1 MDTEVLMQLFFIL
14 LLVGLNG
21 FFAASELAIV
31 SLSDFKIKKLAE
43 EGNKSAK
50 LIVRFLEEPSKFLS
64 TIQIGITLAGF
75 LASASAAVSISE
87 VISELLKATNIKALA
102 VFSAQISLLVVTLV
116 LSYITLVFGEL
127 VPKRIAMQNA
137 EKIAFAVARPIDVL
151 SKIAFPFIKI
161 LTFSTDVVAK
171 LFGVTEE
178 NSGERVTEE
187 EILLMVDI
195 GQEKGLIHETGK
207 RMINS
212 IFEFDDTTV
221 REVMTPRTSM
231 VAVERMSKIED
242 ILEVLISEQFSRI
255 PVYDDTIDNIIGVF
269 YVKDLLPFYKEKTID
284 DFQIEK
290 RIHPV
295 FFVPESKKIDILFKE
310 MQLKKIHMAIVID
323 EYGGTAGLIT
333 IEDLLEE
340 IVGNIWDEYDEEVI
354 DIEKIDD
361 NTYIV
366 DGMLGIDKFNEAM
379 HINLPEEDFDTIGGF
394 MVGQLGKIPSPKD
407 EAIVEFAN
415 MVLKVEKVAKKR
427 IIKVKVY
434 IP

>member
-1 MDTEVLMQLFFIL
+1 MSYQTLIQFFFIL
-14 LLVGLNG
+14 VLIGFNG

-31 SLSDFKIKKLAE
+31 SLNDHKVRKLAE
-43 EGNKSAK
+43 DGNKSAK
-50 LIVRFLEEPSKFLS
+50 LIIKFLEEPSRFLS

-87 VISELLKATNIKALA
+87 LLADILKATDIKVLA
-102 VFSAQISLLVVTLV
+102 AFSGQISLLLVTLV

-127 VPKRIAMQNA
+127 VPKRVAMQNA
-137 EKIAFAVARPIDVL
+137 EKIAFAVVRPVDML
-151 SKIAFPFIKI
+151 SKITYPFIKV
-161 LTFSTDVVAK
+161 LTFSTNVVAK
-171 LFGVTEE
+171 LFGVTEQ

-187 EILLMVDI
+187 EILLMVDV

-231 VAVERMSKIED
+231 VAVDKASKMED
-242 ILEVLISEQFSRI
+242 ILDVLISEQFSRI
-255 PVYDDTIDNIIGVF
+255 PVYDDSIDNIIGIF
-269 YVKDLLPFYKEKTID
+269 YVKDLLPLYKDKVVK
-284 DFQIEK
+284 DFDIGK
-290 RIHPV
+290 NIHPAY
-295 FFVPESKKIDILFKE
+295 FVPESKKIDVLFKE
-310 MQLKKIHMAIVID
+310 MQLRKIHMAIVID

-340 IVGNIWDEYDEEVI
+340 IVGNIWDEYDEEII
-354 DIEKIDD
+354 DVEKIDD
-361 NTYIV
+361 NTYMV
-366 DGMLGIDKFNEAM
+366 DGMLSIDKFNEAM
-379 HINLPEEDFDTIGGF
+379 NVRLPEEEFETIGGF

-407 EAIVEFAN
+407 EAIVEYAN
-415 MVLKVEKVAKKR
+415 MVLKAEKVAKKR
-427 IIKVKVY
+427 ITKVKVY